1 MFSDLICLIN
11 GGMRGWMGDSVPC
24 SSTCPRSGVIERVL
38 FTVRKAGL
46 GDMLRLERVPD
57 FDNM

>member
-1 MFSDLICLIN
+1 
-11 GGMRGWMGDSVPC
+11 MGDPVPC